1 MDTQMNAPET
11 PPPPAQNG
19 AHKAR
24 GRPFERGRSGNA
36 SGRPKGHRNKATM
49 AMEELLDG
57 EAEALTRKLVEKA
70 LEGDIAALRLCLDRL
85 LPPRRDRPVVFELPQ
100 IESAKDALAASS
112 AILAVCAAGKLS
124 PSEAAE
130 LMGLVAIHV
139 RMFEVTETEAGLAAF
154 VNATLR
160 GQNRSPARRT
170 TESNKPAGTGTA
182 SVIYPSSAGMVAP

>member
-1 MDTQMNAPET
+1 MNTEMNAPET

-24 GRPFERGRSGNA
+24 GRPFERGRSGNP

-85 LPPRRDRPVVFELPQ
+85 LPPRRDRPVVFELPK
-100 IESAKDALAASS
+100 IECAKDALAASS
-112 AILAVCAAGKLS
+112 SILAASAAGKLS

-130 LMGLVAIHV
+130 LMGLVATHA
-139 RMFEVTETEAGLAAF
+139 RMFEVTETEAGLAA
-154 VNATLR
+154 LEEELEKR
-160 GQNRSPARRT
+160 MPSP
-170 TESNKPAGTGTA
+170 
-182 SVIYPSSAGMVAP
+182 